1 VDDNASQD
9 LKDAVAYAE
18 MVMSYVKDGSG
29 TQDMID
35 NAVAR
40 LKAFY
45 EKEY

>member
-1 VDDNASQD
+1 
-9 LKDAVAYAE
+9 
-18 MVMSYVKDGSG
+18 VKDGSG